1 MRRQPRFGDGIAV
14 ERVLD
19 LGRFGV
25 QSLAWL
31 PDGESIA
38 TQQGGVLAIYDA
50 SDGVRRAEFAHSD
63 YQGRFGDVGTPLWSP
78 NGRRLIELR
87 VSSFRLFDLET
98 STFSDPFEG
107 HDAQIRAAEW
117 VSTGSDSA
125 GVIVT
130 ASDDTFV
137 ATWDP
142 ERAALLRSF
151 EGHDAAVDFV
161 TATCTADGALR
172 IASVSRADRTI
183 RIWDGES
190 GTERLRLASQK
201 DGGHPWQLAW
211 TPGGETLVALWNDGG
226 LRVVDIASER
236 IVEATAPWSEGPGQ
250 IAFTANGE
258 LLVQARVGY
267 QRGRLRVWRVA
278 DWTAHADALLDYD
291 RFEAHAR
298 DGEFAVHPNEP
309 RIAITLG
316 YSDVAI
322 LDLTEVASAPIA
334 DPATPTAGRENTTP
348 PELPTIIIPGS
359 EPEEAPVSVTP
370 SDEPELFDV
379 FLCHNSQDKPV
390 VRKVDEHLRARGIR
404 TWLDERELRPGLPW
418 QEALQDQIASIRAA
432 AVMVGQ
438 QGFGPWQNRELASF
452 LTQFN
457 RRGCPVIPVIL
468 EDCEETPELPLFL
481 AEMTWVDFRLSD
493 PDPIDRLIWGITGQR
508 SRG

>member
-25 QSLAWL
+25 QSLAWM
-31 PDGESIA
+31 PDGERIA

-50 SDGVRRAEFAHSD
+50 RDGVQHAEFVHAE
-63 YQGRFGDVGTPLWSP
+63 YQGRFGEVGTPLWSP
-78 NGRRLIELR
+78 DGRRLIDLR
-87 VSSFRLFDLET
+87 VSTFRVFDLET
-98 STFSDPFEG
+98 ATFGDPFEG
-107 HDAQIRAAEW
+107 HDAQIRSAEW
-117 VSTGSDSA
+117 VPTARDAAGIIVTGSD
-125 GVIVT
+125 
-130 ASDDTFV
+130 DHFV

-142 ERAALLRSF
+142 KRVALLRSF
-151 EGHDAAVDFV
+151 EGHDGEVDFV
-161 TATCTADGALR
+161 TATDLEDGSLR
-172 IASVSRADRTI
+172 IASASRADRTI
-183 RIWDGES
+183 RVWHGEA
-190 GTERLRLASQK
+190 GTEQLRLTGQK

-211 TPGGETLVALWNDGG
+211 APGGDTLVALWNDGG
-226 LRVVDIASER
+226 LRVVDLASQR
-236 IVEATAPWSEGPGQ
+236 IVEATASWSEGPGQ
-250 IAFTANGE
+250 IAFTSDGE

-278 DWTAHADALLDYD
+278 DWTPLADAALDYD

-298 DGEFAVHPNEP
+298 DGEFAVHPREP

-316 YSDVAI
+316 YSQVAI
-322 LDLTEVASAPIA
+322 LDLSDVATTRVGDRA
-334 DPATPTAGRENTTP
+334 PTAPRDSTSP
-348 PELPTIIIPGS
+348 PDLPTIIIPGS
-359 EPEEAPVSVTP
+359 EPEEAPVSATP

-390 VRKVDEHLRARGIR
+390 VRKVDERLRARGIR

-432 AVMVGQ
+432 AVMVGR

-481 AEMTWVDFRLSD
+481 AEMTWVDFRLGE